1 MFHKAKEC
9 YIRDKSG
16 NRYFDLRRADNI
28 TGHSHKHLTTQIKN
42 AVSTVLTL
50 DLPTV
55 YHKRYKKILQ
65 SLTCNG
71 LYEICFFSTPQ
82 EFLLKVAALFN
93 NIEAYTA
100 NMQDFLANHGIKK
113 GNGIK
118 LQDFT
123 MQPCTNKEMSQSIAW
138 YYNFPRLLDES
149 DIPQA
154 DCVVLPALY
163 TGYTGGCTVLINRN
177 LKDLINIARPL
188 EETAAIAFV
197 TSTVFYYKAKALQEQ
212 KCFTFDN
219 DKFMF
224 NDRVFTLKDEYQNE
238 LQDVAASLKS
248 NGVVINTVAPYYS
261 YIPLTLDVHE
271 IRRIKNALENC

>member
-1 MFHKAKEC
+1 
-9 YIRDKSG
+9 
-16 NRYFDLRRADNI
+16 
-28 TGHSHKHLTTQIKN
+28 
-42 AVSTVLTL
+42 
-50 DLPTV
+50 
-55 YHKRYKKILQ
+55 
-65 SLTCNG
+65 
-71 LYEICFFSTPQ
+71 
-82 EFLLKVAALFN
+82 
-93 NIEAYTA
+93 
-100 NMQDFLANHGIKK
+100 
-113 GNGIK
+113 
-118 LQDFT
+118 

-138 YYNFPRLLDES
+138 YYNFPRLLNES